1 MRNDVEKM
9 NNFQN
14 VRISN
19 KAINLIIFYVLIVL
33 LFEGKNSIFISSFY
47 SSKFCPLLNTKQI
60 FFLPYF
66 IYYFIFS

>member
-19 KAINLIIFYVLIVL
+19 KAINLIIFYVFLSFYFSKEISKESNIHFFL
-33 LFEGKNSIFISSFY
+33 LSKILSIFKY
-47 SSKFCPLLNTKQI
+47 QKQH
-60 FFLPYF
+60 Y
-66 IYYFIFS
+66 

>member
-19 KAINLIIFYVLIVL
+19 KAINLIIFYVFL
-33 LFEGKNSIFISSFY
+33 SFY
-47 SSKFCPLLNTKQI
+47 FSKERIQYS
-60 FFLPYF
+60 FLF
-66 IYYFIFS
+66 ILQNSVHF

>member
-14 VRISN
+14 VTISN

-33 LFEGKNSIFISSFY
+33 LLRKYRRKESNIHFSLFSKILSIFKY
-47 SSKFCPLLNTKQI
+47 
-60 FFLPYF
+60 
-66 IYYFIFS
+66 